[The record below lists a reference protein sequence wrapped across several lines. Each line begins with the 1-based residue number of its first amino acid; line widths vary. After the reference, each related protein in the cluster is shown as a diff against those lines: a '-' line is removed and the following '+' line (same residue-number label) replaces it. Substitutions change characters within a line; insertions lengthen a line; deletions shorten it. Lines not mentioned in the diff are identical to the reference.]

1 MEGLINDDKAY
12 QDMLLRYSDKPFF
25 TITMPCKKS
34 DFRDKVKDVFILMNR
49 YFESFTLNNEMSQ
62 EEKWEEVILNSVIHK
77 KSISIG
83 EKLEFNIPVFYI
95 DDNGIKR
102 SYIKENGITFYF
114 DIDHY
119 RSEILILFV
128 RPNAYTD
135 KNFIEY
141 YDDTKGW
148 GKKVVDQSKAA
159 KINRDNL
166 SNFLSRLEALFDQ
179 QISEFGSSYIHY
191 NHIYKYGI
199 RSDAVLD
206 NLPS

>member
-1 MEGLINDDKAY
+1 MDGLVNNDKAY
-12 QDMLLRYSDKPFF
+12 QNMLLRYNDKPFF

-34 DFRDKVKDVFILMNR
+34 DFRVKVKDVFILMNR
-49 YFESFTLNNEMSQ
+49 YFESFTLVNEMSQ
-62 EEKWEEVILNSVIHK
+62 EEKWEEVVLNSVINK
-77 KSISIG
+77 KPIEIG
-83 EKLEFNIPVFYI
+83 EKLEINIPVFYI
-95 DDNGIKR
+95 GDNGLKK
-102 SYIKENGITFYF
+102 SYIKENGMAFYF

-148 GKKVVDQSKAA
+148 KKKVVDQSKAA

-166 SNFLSRLEALFDQ
+166 SNFLSRLEVLFDQ
-179 QISEFGSSYIHY
+179 QISEFGSSYIHD
-191 NHIYKYGI
+191 NLIYKYGI